1 MVENAVSLKEPT
13 VLYFDKI
20 EQQIIE
26 TRYLQLRQSKKWN
39 SKTTKHNF
47 KWIIGSAK
55 YIFEIE

>member
-1 MVENAVSLKEPT
+1 MYMYGWNAVPLKEPT
-13 VLYFDKI
+13 VLYSDKI

-26 TRYLQLRQSKKWN
+26 TKYSQLRQSIEWN

-55 YIFEIE
+55 